1 MARFQ
6 QIQCAGPAMK
16 PPCTLATAPMYWD
29 TYWYARF
36 PGANAS
42 DTARQTLRTGPVA
55 PSPAGGFYLTLLD
68 NRRWWAAE
76 LAAEGMHAL
85 ALPSPASTNGT
96 WLALQAPRALC
107 KHMRYT

>member
-1 MARFQ
+1 MR
-6 QIQCAGPAMK
+6 
-16 PPCTLATAPMYWD
+16 PPCALHTPPMYWD

-55 PSPAGGFYLTLLD
+55 PSAARDFYLTLLD

-96 WLALQAPRALC
+96 WLALQASHALF
-107 KHMRYT
+107 KSMHRT